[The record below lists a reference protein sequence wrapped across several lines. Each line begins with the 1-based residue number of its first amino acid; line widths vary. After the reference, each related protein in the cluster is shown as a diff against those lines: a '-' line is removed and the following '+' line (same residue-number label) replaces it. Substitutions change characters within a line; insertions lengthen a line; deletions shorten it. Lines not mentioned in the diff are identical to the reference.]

1 VVAGASV
8 NANRGVDGSRL
19 GREAGEGRRK
29 VGTAVV
35 RNDDSGDA

>member
-1 VVAGASV
+1 VVAGPGVHADG
-8 NANRGVDGSRL
+8 GVDGPGL

-29 VGTAVV
+29 VGAAVV

>member
-1 VVAGASV
+1 VVAGPGVDAD
-8 NANRGVDGSRL
+8 RGVDRPGL
-19 GREAGEGRRK
+19 AREAGEGRRK